1 MSAFKNAVNNTNTPA
16 TQNRAFTANGGNS
29 LKSTLNPLV
38 DLFFIIGS
46 LRNKELNAYKASFDA
61 AYAANPTLALQMILW
76 ARDIRGGA
84 GERNTPRELLKYLE
98 VKHPQDVL
106 RVIPVLAE
114 FGRWDDL
121 LIFKTAAAKT
131 VAYKAI
137 AEALTSGNGLCAKW
151 MPRVY
156 KFKKNA
162 QGVVNMNTTANK
174 NRAHNNKIAREIMG
188 VMNINEREYR
198 KLLSSLSNTVEQKMC
213 ANEWDDIDYGKLP
226 SVASSRYLPAF
237 MKRDETR
244 YREYLAS
251 LEKGEAKVNA
261 GALYPY
267 DVTTKLNRHNPSATT
282 LAVAQWEALR
292 NFMGDAKAI
301 PMVDTSGSMGTSAGA
316 SRMTC
321 MDVAISLGLYIA
333 DKQEGA
339 FKDLFLNFS
348 TRPQIFELKG
358 SNIAEKKFDLDRY
371 QGGQYWSGSTDI
383 GLAFKEVLKVA
394 VQQQVPADQMPEN
407 LIVLTDMEFNH
418 YNAGGW
424 SATAY
429 ESAKADF
436 ARAGYELPTVV
447 FWNLN
452 ARPGNNPVKFD
463 TNGVALVSG
472 FSPTVLE
479 AVLSGEDVD
488 PVQVMLRTID
498 SPRYQV
504 LG

>member
-1 MSAFKNAVNNTNTPA
+1 MSAFKNAVNNLNT
-16 TQNRAFTANGGNS
+16 TVSDNRSRTANGGES

-38 DLFFIIGS
+38 DLFFMIGS
-46 LRNKELNAYKASFDA
+46 LRNKNINAYKASFDA
-61 AYAANPTLALQMILW
+61 AYAANSTLALQMILW

-84 GERNTPRELLKYLE
+84 GERNTPRELLKYVE
-98 VKHPQDVL
+98 SEHPQDIL
-106 RVIPVLAE
+106 RIIPVLAE

-121 LIFKTAAAKT
+121 LIFKNVESKT
-131 VAYKAI
+131 LAYQTI
-137 AEALTSGNGLCAKW
+137 AEALKSGNGLCAKW

-162 QGVVNMNTTANK
+162 QGKVDMNTVANK
-174 NRAHNNKIAREIMG
+174 NRASNNKIARDLMA
-188 VMNINEREYR
+188 VMNINERQYR
-198 KLLSSLSNTVEQKMC
+198 KLLSSMSNTVEQKMC
-213 ANEWDDIDYGKLP
+213 ASEWSEIDYGKLP

-237 MKRDETR
+237 MKHDEGR
-244 YREYLAS
+244 YREYLSS
-251 LEKGEAKVNA
+251 LAKGEAKVNA

-267 DVTTKLNRHNPSATT
+267 DITTKLNRYNTESTA

-292 NFMGDAKAI
+292 NFMGDSKSI
-301 PMVDTSGSMGTSAGA
+301 PMVDTSGSMGTSAG
-316 SRMTC
+316 STSMTC

-358 SNIAEKKFDLDRY
+358 SNIAEKKFDLERY
-371 QGGQYWSGSTDI
+371 QGNQYWSGSTNI
-383 GLAFKEVLKVA
+383 ELAFKEILRVC
-394 VQQQVPADQMPEN
+394 VQQQVPADEMPKN
-407 LIVLTDMEFNH
+407 LIVLTDMEFNAR
-418 YNAGGW
+418 NGGW
-424 SATAY
+424 NGTAY
-429 ESAKADF
+429 EVAKADF
-436 ARAGYELPTVV
+436 ESAGYELPTVV

-463 TNGVALVSG
+463 TAGVALVSG
-472 FSPTVLE
+472 FSPSVLE